1 MISKGNT
8 NFSSPANISSPMQP
22 NVLMS
27 PTKEQQAFARL
38 EKVYNKAD
46 YTTAEKLGRRLWKSL
61 RDDPTYLKLMGLIK
75 IKLEKYEDAA
85 KYSKEAQKYDVT
97 PEATINLAHALFG
110 LKSFQ
115 DALDELNKVDI
126 FEKQFLHGFKLK
138 AKLLFKKE
146 DFDILK
152 EELEFYIDKYKD
164 DLDFF
169 MAHSACETELGN
181 TEASIRSLHSAVKL
195 ITDTKHKSR
204 VYQDIAHFYNQLGDK
219 KESIKFYKI
228 ALENNPKNSSALRM
242 LALLGG
248 TKGEV
253 APIKSAEEA
262 FKIVENKAERAELLY
277 CMADSAKSNK
287 EYDLAIDFYKLGAQS
302 MLEARIE
309 SGLYHPLRKVKMGQ
323 LIIEIFANYD
333 TNLNASSHV
342 DEVKKLF
349 VVGMPRS
356 GTTLTESI
364 IGAHSRA
371 EPLGE
376 LPYLMGFTN
385 RLSFKKSDLAD
396 HDGVVRFSEKI
407 LDSYAQKVDPK
418 ANGKDHIVDKM
429 PANAHAIGFA
439 LAGTATSKAINLD
452 RDPVAVAWSIF
463 SRFFPASQMA
473 FSYSFD
479 FIINEYRMY
488 MNMMNFWHQKFPGRI
503 FDLNY
508 ETLTQDQERSTRAII
523 DFCEL
528 DFEDNCLNFQN
539 NTRAVK
545 TASSQQVKKGMY
557 KGSSEEWKKY
567 ASFLNDYSD
576 ELYQIREDAL
586 KDRIAFYEQ
595 SGNTYYSNL

>member
-1 MISKGNT
+1 
-8 NFSSPANISSPMQP
+8 
-22 NVLMS
+22 
-27 PTKEQQAFARL
+27 
-38 EKVYNKAD
+38 
-46 YTTAEKLGRRLWKSL
+46 
-61 RDDPTYLKLMGLIK
+61 
-75 IKLEKYEDAA
+75 
-85 KYSKEAQKYDVT
+85 
-97 PEATINLAHALFG
+97 
-110 LKSFQ
+110 
-115 DALDELNKVDI
+115 
-126 FEKQFLHGFKLK
+126 
-138 AKLLFKKE
+138 
-146 DFDILK
+146 
-152 EELEFYIDKYKD
+152 
-164 DLDFF
+164 
-169 MAHSACETELGN
+169 
-181 TEASIRSLHSAVKL
+181 
-195 ITDTKHKSR
+195 
-204 VYQDIAHFYNQLGDK
+204 
-219 KESIKFYKI
+219 
-228 ALENNPKNSSALRM
+228 
-242 LALLGG
+242 
-248 TKGEV
+248 
-253 APIKSAEEA
+253 
-262 FKIVENKAERAELLY
+262 
-277 CMADSAKSNK
+277 
-287 EYDLAIDFYKLGAQS
+287 